1 MLCLKVNDKNS
12 SKFLW
17 VQKYTQDAKEC
28 LLQITLWNKNSS
40 LQ

>member
-12 SKFLW
+12 SKLLW
-17 VQKYTQDAKEC
+17 VQKYTQDAKES